1 MNIDLVSLAMKYL
14 TPELIGRIATAL
26 GLDKNM
32 VMKAITAAIPAILG
46 GAVNKSASPE
56 GARQL
61 FDVLGKQDPGLLD
74 NLGSMLGG
82 QKQTDLINGGSNA
95 LSSLLGGSTLG
106 MLTGALGKFAGLQ
119 EGGAKSL
126 LGLLGPV
133 VMGLIG
139 KQVTSSKLDAGGLAS
154 LLSSQKDAIAAA
166 MPKDFSGLISGS
178 PLASVTS
185 SVRNA
190 ATTATKTATNAAT
203 NASRT
208 VTETAQKS
216 SGGFGIWPIVAAL
229 VIAAGAWWYLSG
241 SAPKLPGVPPAVET
255 QAQGVFK
262 SLKDALGEIKDAASV
277 KAAEPKLKAALT
289 STEAFEKAASV
300 LPADGKKAIAGM
312 ISSQLPAVRSLA
324 DSALKQPE
332 AGSILKP
339 ILDKIFAALEKLA
352 KA

>member
-1 MNIDLVSLAMKYL
+1 MQYL
-14 TPELIGRIATAL
+14 SPELIDRIANAL
-26 GLDKNM
+26 GLDKSM
-32 VMKAITAAIPAILG
+32 VTKAITAAIPAILG
-46 GAVNKSASPE
+46 GTINKASSPE

-74 NLGSMLGG
+74 NLGGMLGG
-82 QKQTDLINGGSNA
+82 QKQTDLIGGGSNI
-95 LSSLLGGSTLG
+95 LTTILGGSTLG
-106 MLTGALGKFAGLQ
+106 TLAGALGKFAGLG

-139 KQVTSSKLDAGGLAS
+139 KQVKSSKLDAGGLAS
-154 LLSSQKDAIAAA
+154 LLGSQKQAISAA
-166 MPKDFSGLISGS
+166 MPSEFSSLLAGT

-185 SVRNA
+185 PAKPMASTPTR
-190 ATTATKTATNAAT
+190 TATQTPAPA
-203 NASRT
+203 
-208 VTETAQKS
+208 
-216 SGGFGIWPIVAAL
+216 SGGFKLWPVIAAV
-229 VIAAGAWWYLSG
+229 VIAAGAWWYFSSG
-241 SAPKLPGVPPAVET
+241 APKLPGVPPAVET

-262 SLKDALGEIKDAASV
+262 SLKDALGEVKDAASV
-277 KAAEPKLKAALT
+277 KAAEPKLKAALS
-289 STEAFEKAASV
+289 STEAFEKAAAV

-332 AGSILKP
+332 AQSLLKP

-352 KA
+352 KT